1 MTKLFMFLFADDYG
15 LFGTCP
21 ILNAFFILVA
31 TIIVVLFIIDLW
43 KSESEFK
50 KVISLSTFYFVF
62 LASLYYAFFTI
73 TPVQIPEYGTDTQK
87 SNLTRCV
94 DRYTQSKHVRMDVVT
109 YDNIISIMRDCKDGD
124 EINATLQEQQLKDK
138 QFQDSIRNIR
148 VKTNQ

>member
-50 KVISLSTFYFVF
+50 K
-62 LASLYYAFFTI
+62 
-73 TPVQIPEYGTDTQK
+73 
-87 SNLTRCV
+87 
-94 DRYTQSKHVRMDVVT
+94 
-109 YDNIISIMRDCKDGD
+109 
-124 EINATLQEQQLKDK
+124 
-138 QFQDSIRNIR
+138 
-148 VKTNQ
+148 